1 MTKRKTI
8 SSAQRALPFRT
19 KGGIFAQAH
28 PAERFIAV
36 GVGSLFITLSVL
48 YIFFMFS
55 SVMHV
60 AARHDLAGRMS
71 QLSADVAMLE
81 TVYLNKTQVI
91 TESYAHSLGYVQTKN
106 HAFAKKIST
115 VSLQTR

>member
-1 MTKRKTI
+1 MTKRKIT
-8 SSAQRALPFRT
+8 SSAQRALPFRH
-19 KGGIFAQAH
+19 KGGIFAHAH
-28 PAERFIAV
+28 PIERSIAV
-36 GVGSLFITLSVL
+36 GIGSLFVTLSVL

-81 TVYLNKTQVI
+81 TTYLNKTEVI
-91 TESYAHSLGYVQTKN
+91 TEAYAHSLGYVQTKN
-106 HAFAKKIST
+106 HAFAKRVNT
-115 VSLQTR
+115 VSLQTQ